1 MVKGVSPIISVVL
14 LILISVS
21 AIYLVLNVAKPTID
35 RAYESA
41 AMNEAGQNM
50 QLLDNLIREVASEGT
65 GSSRNVVLKVSDG
78 DYRVVN
84 TSGNFTGAVQYKI
97 DLKYSPFAASMF
109 KKVGNLKYTAGPNFI
124 GLVGY
129 WNFNE
134 RNGTT
139 AADNSGYGN
148 DGTLYNGSTSCG
160 NPPTTGAECPQ
171 WIDGKYGKALSFDGS
186 NDYVNITNST
196 SLNPSKISIELWV
209 KPNSLQNL
217 KGVISKGES
226 GNNRWYVEIN
236 NTQYNWFVNDEGTW
250 YAVGTS
256 LTITNDVWKHL
267 VFTYNGSVMK
277 AYLNGT
283 DVSQSPSYG
292 SYSSSLPSLPTVSG
306 NLYIS
311 SVGAAG
317 YFNGTIDE
325 VRIYPRAL
333 IAEEVKENY
342 NAKASN
348 YQVVLDYS
356 KIILTGTAKLGKGE
370 QKICIEKT
378 GELNSKPLVRI
389 TKC

>member
-1 MVKGVSPIISVVL
+1 MRKGISPIISFVL
-14 LILISVS
+14 LVLVSIS
-21 AIYLVLNVAKPTID
+21 AIYLVLNVAKPTVD

-41 AMNEAGQNM
+41 AMNEAEQNM

-65 GSSRNVVLKVSDG
+65 GSFRTVVLKVSDG

-97 DLKYSPFAASMF
+97 DLKYIPFAAPML
-109 KKVGNLKYTAGPNFI
+109 KKVGNLKYTAGTNSI

-129 WNFNE
+129 WNLDD

-139 AADNSGYGN
+139 AEDNSGYGN

-160 NPPTTGAECPQ
+160 NPPTAGSGCPE
-171 WIDGKYGKALSFDGS
+171 WVDGKYGKALSFDGVD
-186 NDYVNITNST
+186 DYVNITDST

-217 KGVISKGES
+217 NGVISKGES

-236 NTQYNWFVNDEGTW
+236 NTQYNWFVNFDGTW

-256 LTITNDVWKHL
+256 LAITNDVWKHI

-283 DVSQSPSYG
+283 DVSQPPSYG

-306 NLYIS
+306 NLYIGS
-311 SVGAAG
+311 IGAG
-317 YFNGTIDE
+317 NYFNGVIDD
-325 VRIYPRAL
+325 VRIYSMAL
-333 IAEEVKENY
+333 SADEVKENY
-342 NAKASN
+342 NTKASN
-348 YQVVLDYS
+348 YQVVLEYS

-370 QKICIEKT
+370 QKVCIEKI